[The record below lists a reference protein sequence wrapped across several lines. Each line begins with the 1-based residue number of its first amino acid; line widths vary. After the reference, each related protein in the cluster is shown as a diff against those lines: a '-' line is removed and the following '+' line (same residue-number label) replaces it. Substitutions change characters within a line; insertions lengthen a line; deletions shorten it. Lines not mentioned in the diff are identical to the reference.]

1 MKIAHLT
8 SAHPRG
14 DIRIFHKE
22 CKSLAQAGHQV
33 FLVVADGMGS
43 QRSGDIQIEDVGRSS
58 GRINRVLATTTRVAE
73 RALALEVE
81 AVHLHDPELL
91 LVARR
96 LKAAGKKVVFDAH
109 EDLPKQ
115 LLGKH
120 YLHPLAS
127 TTLAG
132 AAKVYERFIC
142 SRLDGI
148 ITATP
153 AISQKFQLINRR
165 TVTVN
170 NFPLAGELQPSD
182 PDHKFLPEVAYIG
195 AIASIR
201 GIRELIAAMSLTKSG
216 ARLNL
221 VGEFAEFGLKEQ
233 LETQPGWERV
243 NFLGQLSREG
253 VRSVLARSQAGLVTF
268 LPVPNHV
275 DAQPNKM
282 FEYMSACVPV
292 IASDFPLWRDIVE
305 GNSCGLCV
313 DPSDPK
319 AIADAIDTLVMD
331 HNRVRAMG
339 RRGLDAV
346 ESAYNWRNEER
357 KLLDFYSSL

>member
-1 MKIAHLT
+1 VKIAHLT

-33 FLVVADGMGS
+33 FLVVADGAGNQLS
-43 QRSGDIQIEDVGRSS
+43 DNIQVEDVGRSA
-58 GRINRVLATTTRVAE
+58 GRINRILATTRRVAE
-73 RALALEVE
+73 RALALGVE
-81 AVHLHDPELL
+81 TVHLHDPELL

-96 LKAAGKKVVFDAH
+96 LKAAGKKVIFDAH

-120 YLHPLAS
+120 YLQPLAR
-127 TTLAG
+127 TALAG
-132 AAKVYERFIC
+132 AARVYERLIC

-148 ITATP
+148 VGATP
-153 AISQKFQLINRR
+153 AISDKFQLINPR
-165 TVTVN
+165 TVTIN

-182 PDHKFLPEVAYIG
+182 LERSFAPEIAYVG

-216 ARLNL
+216 VRLNL
-221 VGEFAEFGLKEQ
+221 VGEFAEPGMKEH

-319 AIADAIDTLVMD
+319 AIADAIDSLVLD
-331 HNRVRAMG
+331 QERVRKMG
-339 RRGLDAV
+339 QRGLEAV

-357 KLLDFYSSL
+357 KLLDFYASL